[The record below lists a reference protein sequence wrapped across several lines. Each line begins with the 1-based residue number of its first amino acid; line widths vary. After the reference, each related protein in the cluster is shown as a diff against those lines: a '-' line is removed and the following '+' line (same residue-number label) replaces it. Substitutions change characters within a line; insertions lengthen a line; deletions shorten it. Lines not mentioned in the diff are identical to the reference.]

1 MTTTQQNDNNK
12 YLNHLK
18 ELTKDDHKTWTFG
31 NYVYLNNLDKDLLID
46 ILDYCQNDD
55 ELKEMIDDD
64 ASGVIHQIADAKVDI
79 YYYDLAQWL
88 ATSNNNGF
96 IVNDAVNEFGLDTTK
111 EFDIFKAIALG
122 QYKFYH
128 DEIHT
133 LVIKI
138 RNEID
143 EINKN
148 N

>member
-31 NYVYLNNLDKDLLID
+31 NYVYLNNLDKYLLSD

-55 ELKEMIDDD
+55 ELKEMID
-64 ASGVIHQIADAKVDI
+64 
-79 YYYDLAQWL
+79 
-88 ATSNNNGF
+88 
-96 IVNDAVNEFGLDTTK
+96 
-111 EFDIFKAIALG
+111 
-122 QYKFYH
+122 
-128 DEIHT
+128 
-133 LVIKI
+133 
-138 RNEID
+138 

>member
-12 YLNHLK
+12 YITHLK
-18 ELTKDDHKTWTFG
+18 ELTKDGHKTWSSG
-31 NYVYLNNLDKDLLID
+31 DCVYLNDLDKDLLSD

-55 ELKEMIDDD
+55 DLDDTIED
-64 ASGVIHQIADAKVDI
+64 RNDFIHQIADAKVDI

-96 IVNDAVNEFGLDTTK
+96 IVNDAVNEFGFDTTK

-122 QYKFYH
+122 QYKFYY
-128 DEIHT
+128 DELHELVGKIQNELDT
-133 LVIKI
+133 L
-138 RNEID
+138 D
-143 EINKN
+143 KN